1 VRNVISTAQVKM
13 FFHGGGGGG
22 GYDFAAV
29 SGVVPKPIDMY

>member
-13 FFHGGGGGG
+13 FFHGGGG